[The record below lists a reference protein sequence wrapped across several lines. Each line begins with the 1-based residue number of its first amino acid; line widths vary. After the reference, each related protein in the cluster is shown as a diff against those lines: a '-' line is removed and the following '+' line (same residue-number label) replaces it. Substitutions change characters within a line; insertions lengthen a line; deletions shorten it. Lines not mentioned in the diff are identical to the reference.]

1 MRERSKTS
9 TTNLKL
15 DAQLQKKKNIGSNDL
30 ALSIIYC
37 IYTVGDVNN
46 LIYTVAD
53 IKSNVLWFLC

>member
-9 TTNLKL
+9 KTNLKL
-15 DAQLQKKKNIGSNDL
+15 DAQLQKKNIGSNDL